1 MLCHSKVS
9 NCAQCTVLCTALF
22 TECRVVSA
30 AHEPFPAPAAPS
42 VSVEGTVKHPLSLY
56 ADFYTAPLS
65 TLTSTL
71 DNSFL
76 QNSFSHTTPTWLAW
90 LHWQLISAES
100 VQHTTESGWWICLCC
115 PRHFF
120 LKKPPHVF
128 LKCVLKL
135 KSLLALIACKC
146 DSLSEPTQ
154 YRFDCKFP
162 TTNAVLTV
170 PWASQ
175 DRWQHETSCHSDG
188 NQEGCNKAQHYT
200 KYSAENWFLCSIVV
214 TFTRMQ
220 VFVSSS

>member
-76 QNSFSHTTPTWLAW
+76 QNSFSHTTPT
-90 LHWQLISAES
+90 
-100 VQHTTESGWWICLCC
+100 
-115 PRHFF
+115 
-120 LKKPPHVF
+120 
-128 LKCVLKL
+128 
-135 KSLLALIACKC
+135 
-146 DSLSEPTQ
+146 
-154 YRFDCKFP
+154 
-162 TTNAVLTV
+162 
-170 PWASQ
+170 
-175 DRWQHETSCHSDG
+175 
-188 NQEGCNKAQHYT
+188 
-200 KYSAENWFLCSIVV
+200 
-214 TFTRMQ
+214 
-220 VFVSSS
+220 